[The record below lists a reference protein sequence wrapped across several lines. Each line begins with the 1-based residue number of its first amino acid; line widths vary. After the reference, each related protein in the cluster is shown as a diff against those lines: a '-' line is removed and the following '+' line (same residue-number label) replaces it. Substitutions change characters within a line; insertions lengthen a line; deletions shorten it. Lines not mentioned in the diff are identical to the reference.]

1 MEISIVIVSYNAKE
15 HLVACLASIQSHPP
29 AASHE
34 IIVVDNCSADGSADA
49 AAGFEGVR
57 VVRLERNVGFA
68 AGNNAGIRVSSGANL
83 LLLNSDTIVPPNA
96 IDGLLDRLQREPDVA
111 VIGPRLVDGK
121 GRAELSFG
129 PMISPLNEWRQS
141 RLIRGL
147 ADNDPAIVRQ
157 VEAMTRE
164 EQRPDWVT
172 GACMLVRRADAEAV
186 GLLDERFFMYTED
199 VDFCASIRARRRQIL
214 FVPAVEV
221 VHLRGRSAA
230 TAFSATRKAYE
241 RSHLAFYLK
250 HHPIYAPF
258 ELVFRWVRNALARH
272 T

>member
-1 MEISIVIVSYNAKE
+1 MELSIVIVSYNAKE
-15 HLVACLASIQSHPP
+15 HLVTCLESLRSHPP

-34 IIVVDNCSADGSADA
+34 IIVVDNSSADGSADA
-49 AAGFEGVR
+49 AAGFESVR

-68 AGNNAGIRVSSGANL
+68 AGNNAGIRASSGENL
-83 LLLNSDTIVPPNA
+83 LLLNSDTIVPPKA
-96 IDGLLDRLQREPDVA
+96 IDGLLNRLRREPDVA
-111 VIGPRLVDGK
+111 VIGPRLVDGR

-129 PMISPLNEWRQS
+129 PMIGPLNEWRQS

-172 GACMLVRRADAEAV
+172 GACLLVRRTDAEAV